1 MWLTVFLF
9 DTEETHYFNKELGSS
24 VVMLMLHF
32 VFSKNYGKLLNLV
45 ETAVV
50 DVFNIDRRLTR
61 STLDLF
67 HFS

>member
-1 MWLTVFLF
+1 MWLTAFLF
-9 DTEETHYFNKELGSS
+9 DIEETHYFNKEFGSS

-50 DVFNIDRRLTR
+50 EVFNIDRRLTR